1 MPQYTEIKGFTHN
14 TVAKTSWLINSVVVL
29 RLTQH
34 KIGHFGNVSSSQSLG
49 LVWKKLNVT
58 QQKHT
63 FTNRKKC
70 ITTENKHKKP
80 GLVAFHDMRPG
91 N

>member
-14 TVAKTSWLINSVVVL
+14 MVAKTSWLINWVVVL

-49 LVWKKLNVT
+49 LVWKKTKPNT
-58 QQKHT
+58 TKAHIHQSKEMYY
-63 FTNRKKC
+63 NRK
-70 ITTENKHKKP
+70 
-80 GLVAFHDMRPG
+80 
-91 N
+91 